1 MDNVESKIC
10 RLRQLVNQR
19 YSFYPKSVMKLE
31 EEDINKYDSEEEEEL
46 YRQEEIEDKNV
57 MISSE
62 IKKETNKKF
71 VKKEFGLKKKLIKNV
86 NRSSKGNEK
95 DQKNIEN
102 PLKQKEVELTNL
114 QNEQAVSTNLMEIVP
129 SQFNLVLNE
138 EINSYFNYLENEEN
152 NSDQVKNFKSL
163 FLTFLNE
170 PSDTN
175 KLNDIL
181 NNLHLI
187 VAKISGVSFIKIIN
201 CYMKIFRYIINLNI
215 KQNGRSNIINT
226 ELFLIIFQDFIKQ
239 FKRANIDHITS
250 EKEQS
255 DYFTFVT
262 GIFDLIDLI
271 LEQVVENRVYSDILE
286 LSIGFLEHFN
296 MIQNNLSTKLYNIY
310 FSKHLSL
317 KNFLFS
323 ILNKINELMRIK
335 SVYILN
341 TTHIKIIF
349 LFCFTILSYKNLAN
363 LHILTIKI
371 LSCIISQNL
380 DYTEKLLDNILIL
393 FKQFSN
399 TFDEMQVLFPFDEK
413 IYKNYVNYYGI
424 YKSYDNT
431 EIGLFSY
438 LLIKIFSIIYEDFES
453 IKTKNLNKKEF
464 NKTFEVFLTKII
476 DSTDSSSNF
485 IFFVFITDLIK
496 VKYSIEFSIVPVVLT
511 NLFIYFSSVIE
522 SYSYDL
528 IKRKFFLYLYEII
541 IDNVLHDFGEM
552 KNFYLCFESKEG
564 CRECF
569 ACENHKT
576 KGKVF
581 LECTECLI
589 RTNIFLDSDNLEDKE
604 CEFCRI
610 EQIFNNFSSELIIE
624 NKRFDVKSG
633 SHEKI
638 FSYQE
643 LLSINT
649 LKFIKYS
656 SIFYLFSSIN
666 NDIFSDDIDFS
677 FNIFLQQFFINDN
690 FNSKENNLIK
700 TLHEFYIIN
709 RNKITLKNLN
719 ICTLFYNYFMFYL
732 QYLNFL
738 FISQIK
744 LIDIILDFN
753 NNWNLRY
760 RSLKI
765 LENFLIFEKDNKIF
779 KVKIH
784 NSSILTSIYLFI
796 Y

>member
-1 MDNVESKIC
+1 
-10 RLRQLVNQR
+10 
-19 YSFYPKSVMKLE
+19 MKLE

-57 MISSE
+57 KISSE

-71 VKKEFGLKKKLIKNV
+71 VKKEFGLKKKLIKNH
-86 NRSSKGNEK
+86 NTSSKGNEK
-95 DQKNIEN
+95 DKKNSEN
-102 PLKQKEVELTNL
+102 PLKQKEDELSDIQSEET
-114 QNEQAVSTNLMEIVP
+114 VPSSMMEIVP
-129 SQFNLVLNE
+129 SQFSLVLND
-138 EINSYFNYLENEEN
+138 EINSYFNYLENDDN
-152 NSDQVKNFKSL
+152 NGDQVKKFKSL
-163 FLTFLNE
+163 FLTFVNE
-170 PSDTN
+170 PQDTN

-181 NNLHLI
+181 NHLHCV
-187 VAKISGVSFIKIIN
+187 VANITGVSLINLII
-201 CYMKIFRYIINLNI
+201 CYLKIFRYIINLNI
-215 KQNGRSNIINT
+215 KENRRFNIINT
-226 ELFLIIFQDFIKQ
+226 DLFLIIFQDFIKH
-239 FKRANIDHITS
+239 FKGTHIDQITS

-255 DYFTFVT
+255 EYFSFVT
-262 GIFDLIDLI
+262 GIFDLVDII
-271 LEQVVENRVYSDILE
+271 LEQVIENRVYSDILE

-296 MIQNNLSTKLYNIY
+296 TIQNTISAKLYNLC

-323 ILNKINELMRIK
+323 ILNKIYELMKIK

-341 TTHIKIIF
+341 KTHIKIIF

-371 LSCIISQNL
+371 LSCIISKNL
-380 DYTEKLLDNILIL
+380 DYTEKLLDNVITL

-399 TFDEMQVLFPFDEK
+399 SFEEMQVLFPFDEK

-431 EIGLFSY
+431 EICLFSY
-438 LLIKIFSIIYEDFES
+438 LLIKIFSVIYEDFEN
-453 IKTKNLNKKEF
+453 IKLNNLNKKEF

-476 DSTDSSSNF
+476 DSTDSSNNF

-496 VKYSIEFSIVPVVLT
+496 VKYSIEFSITPVVLT

-522 SYSYDL
+522 SHSYDL

-576 KGKVF
+576 KGKIF
-581 LECTECLI
+581 IECAECLI
-589 RTNIFLDSDNLEDKE
+589 RTNIFLDSDNLDDKE

-610 EQIFNNFSSELIIE
+610 EQIFNNFSSELNIE
-624 NKRFDVKSG
+624 NKMSDIKSG
-633 SHEKI
+633 SLEKI

-643 LLSINT
+643 LLSKNT
-649 LKFIKYS
+649 FKFIKYS
-656 SIFYLFSSIN
+656 SIFFLFSSIN

-677 FNIFLQQFFINDN
+677 FNIFLQQFYINDN
-690 FNSKENNLIK
+690 SDSKENNLIK

-760 RSLKI
+760 RSLKM

-779 KVKIH
+779 KVKI
-784 NSSILTSIYLFI
+784 N
-796 Y
+796 